1 MESIAADITELGLFA
16 KRADL
21 LKRGHSIG
29 ELRSA
34 LSAGHIIRV
43 RKGWYSLP
51 TAPVAAVQAW
61 RIGGRL
67 TGLSALRSYGIWTPK
82 TSKLHVTVPADARAL
97 RRPTDMHSRL
107 AAHDGNRYRVTWT
120 DEATNRRSPHV
131 WRTSLVDTLVH
142 IVNVHDR
149 VTSIICLDAALHNR
163 REGGIGIEESDLDE
177 IFARAP
183 QRARGWRDEVDG
195 RAGSGGETE
204 FRLAAL
210 ASGIPFVPQP
220 AVRGVGVLDGQI
232 GLSTFVEI
240 DGADV
245 HDNEVA
251 FEADRDRD
259 IAVASRNGRVL
270 RFSYKLFRKKWD
282 VCEKA
287 MRNALEDDYRRNGTT
302 DFPAF
307 PYRLPAKATPP
318 RPLLRRIQRDPADFD
333 ADAYGRDRMSS

>member
-1 MESIAADITELGLFA
+1 MGTIAADITKLGLFA

-21 LKRGHSIG
+21 LARGHSIG
-29 ELRSA
+29 ELRSE

-43 RKGWYSLP
+43 RKGWYSVP
-51 TAPVAAVQAW
+51 TAPVAAVHAW

-67 TGLSALRSYGIWTPK
+67 AGLSALRSYGIWTPK
-82 TSKLHVTVPADARAL
+82 TRKLHVTVPADARAL
-97 RRPTDMHSRL
+97 RRPTDMRTRL

-120 DEATNRRSPHV
+120 DDTADRRAPHV
-131 WRTSLVDTLVH
+131 WRTSLIDTLVH

-163 REGGIGIEESDLDE
+163 REDGIGIVESDLDE

-183 QRARGWRDEVDG
+183 LRARAWRDEVDG

-220 AVRGVGVLDGQI
+220 TVRDVGTLDGQI
-232 GLSTFVEI
+232 GPSTFVEI

-251 FEADRDRD
+251 FEVDRDRD
-259 IAVASRNGRVL
+259 ITVASRNGRVL

-287 MRNALEDDYRRNGTT
+287 MRNALDDDYRLNKKT
-302 DFPAF
+302 DFPDF
-307 PYRLPAKATPP
+307 PFRLSPKATLP
-318 RPLLRRIQRDPADFD
+318 RPRHRRIQRDPAEFD
-333 ADAYGRDRMSS
+333 ADAYRRDRKVS